1 MSATCNAALNT
12 ALAYLRAGLSFL
24 PIKRDGSKAP
34 DVKEWT
40 SYMKRRPTEAEAQNW
55 FGRPDPPGIG
65 VVGGAVSGG
74 LECIDFDVQA
84 ESHYPQWCELVEAEA
99 PGLLARLCVVKTP
112 RPGFHVR
119 YRCTE
124 TPIPGSVKLA
134 VDPTLPANDRTLIE
148 TRGEGG
154 YAIAP
159 GSPPECHSSGR
170 RYEYDGDVSLAETP
184 TLTAAEREILLRC
197 ARSFNREAAETAAPE
212 KERGTGLRPGDDY
225 NRRGPDWSEI
235 LTGWAVAKEFPDGKR
250 YWRRP
255 GKEKGWSAT
264 TGVCTSKA
272 GVELFA
278 CFSENAAPFAG
289 ASGGKSCSAYSKFAA
304 FTLLKHGGD
313 FKAAAKDLADQ
324 GYGDH
329 RHKTN
334 GRANDDDAGMSG
346 SDGEGVRQP
355 RRIDASED
363 DLAALTTEAW
373 LAIQAANTPPTL
385 FRYGA
390 VPSRIETD
398 DEGAPMLRPMTV
410 DRMRHRLARVAYWFR
425 LAKKD
430 REQPIAPPLAVVR
443 DVLATP
449 DPALPVLTRIVEAP
463 IFAADGSLCNEP
475 GYNAASRTFYAPA
488 AGFTVPPVAIQ
499 PTADEIQQAR
509 ELFTV
514 ELMGDFPFVGDAEK
528 AHAVAAA
535 VGPFVRDMID
545 GPTPLHSFEAP
556 TPGTGKTLLV
566 DLLTHPALGRPIA
579 AMTEG
584 RDEDEWRKRIFAKL
598 RTAPSTLLLD
608 NIKRRLE
615 SGALA
620 SAVTAYP
627 LWEDRI
633 LGVSEIA
640 RVPVRCIWIVTGNN
654 PLLSSEMTRRTV
666 RIRLDARVDRPWLR
680 EGFRHADI
688 RSWGIANRSRLVWAA
703 LTLVRA
709 WIAEGQPQGCRT
721 LGMFERWAK
730 VLGGILDV
738 GGIPGFLGNLSD
750 FYDKSD
756 AEGAAWREFVASW
769 WTTHGENAVTASAL
783 WPLAT
788 ECGLDLGDKGDQS
801 QKIRLGKALRDM
813 RDRMFAVQ
821 LSGQEKR
828 LRIELDGADHRA
840 NLWRLAEG

>member
-1 MSATCNAALNT
+1 
-12 ALAYLRAGLSFL
+12 
-24 PIKRDGSKAP
+24 
-34 DVKEWT
+34 
-40 SYMKRRPTEAEAQNW
+40 
-55 FGRPDPPGIG
+55 
-65 VVGGAVSGG
+65 
-74 LECIDFDVQA
+74 
-84 ESHYPQWCELVEAEA
+84 
-99 PGLLARLCVVKTP
+99 
-112 RPGFHVR
+112 
-119 YRCTE
+119 
-124 TPIPGSVKLA
+124 
-134 VDPTLPANDRTLIE
+134 
-148 TRGEGG
+148 
-154 YAIAP
+154 
-159 GSPPECHSSGR
+159 
-170 RYEYDGDVSLAETP
+170 
-184 TLTAAEREILLRC
+184 
-197 ARSFNREAAETAAPE
+197 
-212 KERGTGLRPGDDY
+212 
-225 NRRGPDWSEI
+225 
-235 LTGWAVAKEFPDGKR
+235 
-250 YWRRP
+250 
-255 GKEKGWSAT
+255 
-264 TGVCTSKA
+264 
-272 GVELFA
+272 
-278 CFSENAAPFAG
+278 
-289 ASGGKSCSAYSKFAA
+289 
-304 FTLLKHGGD
+304 
-313 FKAAAKDLADQ
+313 
-324 GYGDH
+324 
-329 RHKTN
+329 
-334 GRANDDDAGMSG
+334 
-346 SDGEGVRQP
+346 
-355 RRIDASED
+355 
-363 DLAALTTEAW
+363 
-373 LAIQAANTPPTL
+373 
-385 FRYGA
+385 
-390 VPSRIETD
+390 
-398 DEGAPMLRPMTV
+398 
-410 DRMRHRLARVAYWFR
+410 
-425 LAKKD
+425 
-430 REQPIAPPLAVVR
+430 
-443 DVLATP
+443 
-449 DPALPVLTRIVEAP
+449 
-463 IFAADGSLCNEP
+463 
-475 GYNAASRTFYAPA
+475 
-488 AGFTVPPVAIQ
+488 
-499 PTADEIQQAR
+499 
-509 ELFTV
+509 
-514 ELMGDFPFVGDAEK
+514 MGDFPFVGDAEK